1 MAVTQNIY
9 TGDGTTVLFS
19 FTFPYLETTDIK
31 VSVNGVITTAYTL
44 ANATTVQFT
53 TAPANGATVRIYRE
67 TDNSAAKATFFP
79 GSAIRSQ
86 DLNTNTSQVLYVV
99 QEIFDRALS
108 TFGGTLTGILNMG
121 GFRITNL
128 GTPSASTD
136 AATKQYVDT
145 TVSAGISDG
154 DKGDIT
160 VSGSGFVF
168 TIDNGAVTTNKIAT
182 GVTLTDV
189 TLAGT
194 PSISGSVNNTATG
207 YFDLPSGTT
216 AERPGSPNSGMVR
229 YNTSLGYF
237 EGYGSTWGK
246 IGGGATGGG
255 SDDVFFENGQTVT
268 TNYTLTAN
276 KNAVSAGP
284 ITVNNGVTVTI
295 PSGASWSI
303 V

>member
-1 MAVTQNIY
+1 M
-9 TGDGTTVLFS
+9 S
-19 FTFPYLETTDIK
+19 
-31 VSVNGVITTAYTL
+31 
-44 ANATTVQFT
+44 
-53 TAPANGATVRIYRE
+53 
-67 TDNSAAKATFFP
+67 
-79 GSAIRSQ
+79 
-86 DLNTNTSQVLYVV
+86 
-99 QEIFDRALS
+99 
-108 TFGGTLTGILNMG
+108 

-128 GTPSASTD
+128 GAPSASTD

-145 TVSAGISDG
+145 TVSAGIPDG

-168 TIDNGAVTTNKIAT
+168 SIDNGAVTTNKIAT

-194 PSISGSVNNTATG
+194 PSVSGVTTFANNVNNTATG

-284 ITVNNGVTVTI
+284 ITIDSGVTVTI